1 MSKNKT
7 KHSTVVVTDNNGKV
21 ICYLSAR
28 DEENGLDAQYNL
40 MGYNIT
46 VVE

>member
-21 ICYLSAR
+21 ICYLTLR
-28 DEENGLDAQYNL
+28 DEERGLDAHYNL
-40 MGYNIT
+40 MGYNVS